1 MLTLIADKIVAM
13 FGINSLQTCVRVDIE
28 IADKIVAMF
37 GIDSFWACVS
47 VDIEVWQDCALIWH
61 W

>member
-1 MLTLIADKIVAM
+1 MLTLIAYEIVPV
-13 FGINSLQTCVRVDIE
+13 FDIESLQTCVRVDIE
-28 IADKIVAMF
+28 IADKIVLMF